1 MILRRWETYLALI
14 PIVLASF
21 SLYVRGRSVFAKKNT
36 RGTLDAYERALRI
49 QEARERKLRR

>member
-14 PIVLASF
+14 PIALAIF

-36 RGTLDAYERALRI
+36 KGTLDAYERAVRI
-49 QEARERKLRR
+49 QEARERKFRR